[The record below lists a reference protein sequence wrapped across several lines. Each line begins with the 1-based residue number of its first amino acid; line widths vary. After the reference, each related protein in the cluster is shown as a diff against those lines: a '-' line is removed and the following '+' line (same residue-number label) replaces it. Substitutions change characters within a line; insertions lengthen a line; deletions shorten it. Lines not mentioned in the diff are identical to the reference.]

1 MIGFPAAR
9 YKNMHS
15 PQRIEPV
22 ALDQER
28 NFLVRIVGQS
38 ARKAVTPVLSAIRRQ
53 QKPA

>member
-28 NFLVRIVGQS
+28 NFLVRFVGQS
-38 ARKAVTPVLSAIRRQ
+38 ARKTVTPVLSAIRQQ